1 MVEVLVMDEETKE
14 EFWKLPLVHFA
25 ATIGVELT
33 PAHSILMGGWI
44 RRHNAR
50 ILDRCIELAEKE
62 AQALRHAISL
72 N

>member
-1 MVEVLVMDEETKE
+1 MKE
-14 EFWKLPLVHFA
+14 EFWRMPLVHFA
-25 ATIGVELT
+25 ATIGVVLT
-33 PAHSILMGGWI
+33 PAQSCILGGWI

-62 AQALRHAISL
+62 AKERRHHISQ